1 MTLETRA
8 VYPVELELRDDGRR
22 LTGRFPYSQ
31 GPGDRMATVAN
42 RGRTRKER
50 ISGDAFGWQIRKFAE
65 LQKQYSQVAQDA
77 IDTAQ
82 ARALAQE
89 LERRNVHIL
98 SGHDFDRPLGSM
110 AQGAEIEST
119 REAVTFTVTLPPV
132 ADQPAYMVDAVK
144 MVRSGMIRGISPGFY
159 IPPATVVRNAERL
172 EPEPGNADVLVRVVE
187 NAILPEM
194 SLVTRPAYSDTGID
208 VRAGDF
214 GTPERTRRV
223 WL

>member
-8 VYPVELELRDDGRR
+8 VYPVELELREDGRR

-50 ISGDAFGWQIRKFAE
+50 ISGDAFGYQIRRFKE
-65 LQKQYSQVAQDA
+65 VQQQYSQVAQDA
-77 IDTAQ
+77 LDT
-82 ARALAQE
+82 RPRHALLNRN

-119 REAVTFTVTLPPV
+119 REAVTFSVTSAASKPINPPTWWTRSRWCGVRDDYAASLPV
-132 ADQPAYMVDAVK
+132 STSRRQPPFRTPKD
-144 MVRSGMIRGISPGFY
+144 
-159 IPPATVVRNAERL
+159 L
-172 EPEPGNADVLVRVVE
+172 EPEPGNADVMVRVV
-187 NAILPEM
+187 
-194 SLVTRPAYSDTGID
+194 SK
-208 VRAGDF
+208 
-214 GTPERTRRV
+214 TPYYPKCH
-223 WL
+223 W